1 MDQWVKNR
9 SANAGDVGLILGS
22 GRPSGKG
29 NGNLL
34 RYSCLENPMNIRAG
48 NLQSKGLQKVR
59 HD

>member
-9 SANAGDVGLILGS
+9 SANAGDVGIILVS

-48 NLQSKGLQKVR
+48 NLQSKGLKKVR
-59 HD
+59 HY